1 MAATSEWRTP
11 RLHVLVQAG
20 ADITRQD
27 QAGKIPLHYAAAGGC
42 VASAKLLLDA
52 GSPCGPEDSV
62 DLRGV
67 TPAKSAAVLR
77 HTDLVRMF
85 VEHAQQHAPPR
96 FALHRAA
103 RSSRTSP
110 GGGMGRAAVGGKAE
124 AHEKKVGAGSKTRH
138 AASTEAIQSLAKC
151 IGQGRQGGQGGH
163 GGHGGLKGRAAQ
175 AVAVNELDGFGLS
188 ALHCAVASNNVDAV
202 EALLCVH
209 GVDVDVRGGGGWG
222 YTPLQ
227 VRLIIYH

>member
-138 AASTEAIQSLAKC
+138 AASTEAIQSLVKC
-151 IGQGRQGGQGGH
+151 IGQGRQGGQGG
-163 GGHGGLKGRAAQ
+163 
-175 AVAVNELDGFGLS
+175 F
-188 ALHCAVASNNVDAV
+188 
-202 EALLCVH
+202 
-209 GVDVDVRGGGGWG
+209 
-222 YTPLQ
+222 
-227 VRLIIYH
+227 

>member
-1 MAATSEWRTP
+1 M
-11 RLHVLVQAG
+11 
-20 ADITRQD
+20 
-27 QAGKIPLHYAAAGGC
+27 
-42 VASAKLLLDA
+42 ASAKLLLDA

-67 TPAKSAAVLR
+67 TPAKSAAMLR

-103 RSSRTSP
+103 RSSRKSP
-110 GGGMGRAAVGGKAE
+110 GGAMGGAAVGGKAE
-124 AHEKKVGAGSKTRH
+124 APEKKVGVGSKTRH
-138 AASTEAIQSLAKC
+138 AASTEAIQSLVKC
-151 IGQGRQGGQGGH
+151 IGQGRQGGH

-175 AVAVNELDGFGLS
+175 AAAVNELDDFGLS

-202 EALLCVH
+202 EALLRVH
-209 GVDVDVRGGGGWG
+209 GVNVEVRGGGGWG

-227 VRLIIYH
+227 VRFIYTIGNLHLV